1 LSLPQLTLFQMEN
14 FEKYKTELRH
24 SLLRDISCSDNP
36 RHTDFL
42 LCIKCPLDHS
52 ATRPFKYEFDSRWW
66 NRMQLEYH
74 FKGYHG
80 MTGNIK
86 EAINREFFAAKCAKV
101 ARIERLKLEELR
113 LHPLTHS
120 FPSQIPRFMR
130 PPSYGVHPTF
140 LRQVQD
146 RIERAR
152 QRRLTQEAKN

>member
-1 LSLPQLTLFQMEN
+1 MEDL
-14 FEKYKTELRH
+14 EKYKTDLRH
-24 SLLRDISCSDNP
+24 SLPRDISCSDNP

-42 LCIKCPLDHS
+42 LSIKCPLNHS
-52 ATRPFKYEFDSRWW
+52 LTRPFKTEFDSKWW

-80 MTGNIK
+80 MTGNTK
-86 EAINREFFAAKCAKV
+86 EATAREFFAAKCAKV
-101 ARIERLKLEELR
+101 ARIERQKLEELQR
-113 LHPLTHS
+113 YPLTISH
-120 FPSQIPRFMR
+120 PSQTLRFMR
-130 PPSYGVHPTF
+130 PLSYGVHPTF